1 MQKKKSLVQ
10 QTADELYRL
19 IVDENEFEP
28 GEQLPNENDLSLK
41 LNISRTTLREAVRI
55 LALQGIVTVLRGK
68 GTFVSNEIPSA
79 NAPNL
84 EVIKRA
90 NHRLRDLLEARIIF
104 EPEIARI
111 VCLRATD
118 SEIEEIIS
126 LGEENERIIRLG
138 LDNTEMDQKFHKS
151 IIQASHNEFF
161 LQLLPVISSG
171 IQGAIT
177 EGTQNQPYTGQLL
190 SNTLKDHALIME
202 FLKKRDSQGAKN
214 AMYIHLRHIVNDI
227 DLKTDEP
234 II

>member
-19 IVDENEFEP
+19 IVDENEFKP
-28 GEQLPNENDLSLK
+28 GDQLPNENDLSLK

-55 LALQGIVTVLRGK
+55 LALQGVVTVLRGK

-104 EPEIARI
+104 EPEIARM
-111 VCLRATD
+111 VC
-118 SEIEEIIS
+118 SIS
-126 LGEENERIIRLG
+126 LGEENERIIHSG
-138 LDNTEMDQKFHKS
+138 LDNTEMDQKFHKA

-171 IQGAIT
+171 IQEAIA
-177 EGTQNQPYTGQLL
+177 EGTQNSPYTGQLL
-190 SNTLKDHALIME
+190 ANTVKDHALIME
-202 FLKKRDSQGAKN
+202 FLKRRDSQGAKN